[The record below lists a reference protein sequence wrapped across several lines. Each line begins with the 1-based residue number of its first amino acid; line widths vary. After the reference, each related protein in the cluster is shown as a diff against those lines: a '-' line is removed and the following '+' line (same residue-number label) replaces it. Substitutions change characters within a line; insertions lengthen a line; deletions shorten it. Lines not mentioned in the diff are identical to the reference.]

1 MKKLHIFR
9 CLNIEQTRTL
19 LLRGGWDG
27 DEGPFW
33 GGGGTSVCELL
44 GTIAKYL
51 RGAFIMGNVYFG
63 VSISEFGD
71 HD

>member
-1 MKKLHIFR
+1 MVDGTGMKGHS
-9 CLNIEQTRTL
+9 
-19 LLRGGWDG
+19 GV
-27 DEGPFW
+27 
-33 GGGGTSVCELL
+33 GGGTSVCGLL

-63 VSISEFGD
+63 VSISEFGG